1 MFCILKRKKIYSAY
15 VSNNGSNRE
24 KQVILS
30 MVSKI
35 EGRESKSKG
44 RQQQRWNY
52 LATKKAIWIIKRNN
66 Y

>member
-15 VSNNGSNRE
+15 VSNNSSNRE

-30 MVSKI
+30 MVSNI